1 MTFRF
6 LLLVCGV
13 TLFFS
18 STFALPVSEKEDS
31 LLAFFNQESTHETH
45 DTQGLSERG
54 CTKAQCASPRTKNCF
69 TVDGKLY
76 FRDPKNPKFCA
87 KKRQRRRCCR
97 AMTSTCLACR
107 KGVSVKEFCKRSRG
121 KYGCPKPKQI
131 EPKPEGP
138 KMCCKAMTPSCLAC
152 SKGVSVEEYCETNPG
167 KYGCPKPKPI
177 KKPIKLLETT
187 HETQGLSKELREE
200 VKKEVKK
207 EVKREVRKLVKKEAR
222 RFS

>member
-1 MTFRF
+1 M
-6 LLLVCGV
+6 
-13 TLFFS
+13 
-18 STFALPVSEKEDS
+18 
-31 LLAFFNQESTHETH
+31 H

-121 KYGCPKPKQI
+121 KYGCPKPK
-131 EPKPEGP
+131 
-138 KMCCKAMTPSCLAC
+138 
-152 SKGVSVEEYCETNPG
+152 
-167 KYGCPKPKPI
+167 PI

-187 HETQGLSKELREE
+187 HRTHETQGLSKEVRKEVKEL

-207 EVKREVRKLVKKEAR
+207 EVRKLVKKEAR